1 MNKKT
6 GGSPTVKKG
15 ATKGTKWLSFTVGL
29 LLLMSVAAAQT
40 APNEQRFT
48 ETLAP
53 GIEHS
58 EIKRGDF
65 NSETGDRWQIHLL
78 TIAPGRAT
86 IKLGRAMDEI
96 VGSET
101 TSSLA
106 ARHGA
111 LAAINAGFFRVGGT
125 YRGEPDGVFV
135 MSGKVMSEEINRG
148 QAWALTNAGGR
159 VQIAFARVEIK
170 AEVQLNGK
178 ETIRLNGFNRPR
190 EKDELIAYTPE
201 FHRTTLTT
209 PEGRE
214 VIVRRGRVV
223 EIVDGKGSQAIPTDG
238 FVLSATGAAKAVL
251 PKLRRG
257 MRVTIRQ
264 QMLATPV
271 LPFTPEFI
279 VGGGPALLV
288 NKHVQTDTEGFN
300 PKSFYHFRH
309 PRTAIG
315 MRADGTLV
323 LVTVDGRQPKK
334 SVGVTIPELIQ
345 LMQEFGCVQA
355 INLDGGGSTTMV
367 IRGKVVN
374 SVSDATGERAVSDAL
389 LVLPRN
395 P

>member
-1 MNKKT
+1 MKRT
-6 GGSPTVKKG
+6 LLGL
-15 ATKGTKWLSFTVGL
+15 AALLWLVSN
-29 LLLMSVAAAQT
+29 AAAQT

-53 GIEHS
+53 GIEHH

-65 NSETGDRWQIHLL
+65 NTETGDRWQIHVL

-135 MSGKVMSEEINRG
+135 WHGKVMSEEIKRG
-148 QAWALTNAGGR
+148 KAWALTNAGGR
-159 VQIAFARVEIK
+159 VQLAFARVEIK
-170 AEVQLNGK
+170 AQLKLNGK
-178 ETIRLNGFNRPR
+178 ATIRLNGFNRPR

-223 EIVDGKGSQAIPTDG
+223 AILDGKGSQPIPADG
-238 FVLSATGAAKAVL
+238 FVLSARGTAKQAL
-251 PKLRRG
+251 AKLRRG
-257 MRVTIRQ
+257 MRVEIQQQTI
-264 QMLATPV
+264 ATPP
-271 LPFTPEFI
+271 LPFVPEFI
-279 VGGGPALLV
+279 VGGGPTLLV
-288 NKHVQTDTEGFN
+288 KGQVQTDTEGFN
-300 PKSFYHFRH
+300 PNSFYNFRH
-309 PRTAIG
+309 PRTALG

-334 SVGVTIPELIQ
+334 SVGLTIPELIA
-345 LMQEFGCVQA
+345 LLQEFGCVDA

-389 LVLPRN
+389 LIFP
-395 P
+395 PPSP